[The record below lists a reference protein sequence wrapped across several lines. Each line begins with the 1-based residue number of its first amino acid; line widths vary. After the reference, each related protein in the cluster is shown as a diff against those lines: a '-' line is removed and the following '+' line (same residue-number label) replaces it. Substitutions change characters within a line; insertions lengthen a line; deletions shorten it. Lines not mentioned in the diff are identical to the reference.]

1 VNATFRRAIAA
12 LTIVF
17 ALALPLA
24 TPAAADDH
32 GPTRG
37 GNKDNSA
44 VAINTK
50 DGSSL
55 FRFAFNIVKVTSNTV
70 DSTNAAIAYASCT
83 QCQTVAIAIQFVI
96 VEGSPEVFTPENVA
110 VAVNERC
117 SMCDTLAS
125 AYQFV
130 IQTPGPVRLT
140 WEGRKQMWAL
150 TREIKALADS
160 GLTGPEMQIKVNDIA
175 TRMHEVMKAELV
187 PVHDDDDDREDER
200 LDSTTTSEA
209 PTSTSS
215 TNSTAPASTTTAAKQ
230 TTTTTPTSSS
240 TTSTTST
247 TTSSTSTTP
256 TSTP

>member
-1 VNATFRRAIAA
+1 
-12 LTIVF
+12 
-17 ALALPLA
+17 
-24 TPAAADDH
+24 
-32 GPTRG
+32 
-37 GNKDNSA
+37 
-44 VAINTK
+44 
-50 DGSSL
+50 
-55 FRFAFNIVKVTSNTV
+55 
-70 DSTNAAIAYASCT
+70 
-83 QCQTVAIAIQFVI
+83 
-96 VEGSPEVFTPENVA
+96 
-110 VAVNERC
+110 
-117 SMCDTLAS
+117 MCDTLAS

-130 IQTPGPVRLT
+130 IQTSGPVRLT

-200 LDSTTTSEA
+200 LDSTTTSEV

-240 TTSTTST
+240 TTSTTSS